1 MKLYSNKKILLP
13 GDMEIPPRSVFE
25 ATPALATQ
33 LKALGSA
40 REATKAEIAAAT
52 AKASVATGKAFTS
65 AKAEDATLI
74 ADDIAPVADVSE
86 KAKA

>member
-1 MKLYSNKKILLP
+1 MRLYSTKKILLP
-13 GDMEIPPRSVFE
+13 GDVEIPPRSVFE
-25 ATPALATQ
+25 GTAALATQ

-52 AKASVATGKAFTS
+52 AKASVATGTAFTS

-74 ADDIAPVADVSE
+74 ADGIPPVADTSE